1 MELVAAARAKV
12 RLGSCADAF
21 NKRRSHTYCFFVSA
35 CFLGKARLPQDHA
48 RARGAEAGLVR
59 GRRIR
64 RSSCAGTQERRGA
77 ASDGQWLWQ

>member
-21 NKRRSHTYCFFVSA
+21 KRRSHTYCFFVSA

-48 RARGAEAGLVR
+48 RARRAEAGS
-59 GRRIR
+59 G
-64 RSSCAGTQERRGA
+64 AGAKNTA
-77 ASDGQWLWQ
+77 K